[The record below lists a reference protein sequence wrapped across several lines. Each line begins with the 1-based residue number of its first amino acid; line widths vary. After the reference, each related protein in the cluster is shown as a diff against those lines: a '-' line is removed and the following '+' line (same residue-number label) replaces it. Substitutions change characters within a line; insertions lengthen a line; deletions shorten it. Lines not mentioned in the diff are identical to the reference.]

1 VASTTETTE
10 GTAAGS
16 EETNN
21 SKLATPT
28 TPASDTVSDTNSST
42 PINEQP
48 PPGLTEV
55 HIIGTKYIDY
65 FIDGTTTTSYPGD
78 PAIDDHFHEPNAPI
92 PTHDG
97 LVWVHTTGQPLYDT
111 PSGDLEVDDYAVRA
125 NGSIIANYVFVSST
139 STPDTSSTSTDA
151 LAPEDAAA
159 VSGTSTNASN
169 TTEDASSSTATD
181 TVPSTT

>member
-1 VASTTETTE
+1 
-10 GTAAGS
+10 
-16 EETNN
+16 
-21 SKLATPT
+21 
-28 TPASDTVSDTNSST
+28 
-42 PINEQP
+42 
-48 PPGLTEV
+48 
-55 HIIGTKYIDY
+55 
-65 FIDGTTTTSYPGD
+65 
-78 PAIDDHFHEPNAPI
+78 
-92 PTHDG
+92 
-97 LVWVHTTGQPLYDT
+97 VWVHTTGQPLYDT
-111 PSGDLEVDDYAVRA
+111 PSGDLEVGDYAVRA